1 MAGPDVPLG
10 LEEDE
15 GYLASVSDLMV
26 GMLFV
31 FILMLMAFALNYRT
45 AENRADADHEQL
57 LDATAELNSARA
69 SLAAV
74 QDIVDARRDALE
86 VILADVMQ
94 RDQARLTMLL
104 ALQTELRDRSVP
116 VAVNAA
122 DGVLRLSESLLFDSG
137 AAMLRPE
144 GEHALAQLAAVL
156 LKVLPC
162 VTLAPGSLTQPCRDR
177 PGPILETVLVEGH
190 TDAKPIRGG
199 VFADNWELATAR
211 SIGVFKALI
220 AYAPGLESLR
230 NEHGEALL
238 GVSGYEARRPVV
250 RTADEAGQRLNRRI
264 DLRFVLAGPSGVEI
278 ERVRHRLEM
287 LTGQ

>member
-1 MAGPDVPLG
+1 MADPDLHLG

-57 LDATAELNSARA
+57 LDATAELKSARA

-74 QDIVDARRDALE
+74 QDVVDARRDALE
-86 VILADVMQ
+86 DILADVMQ
-94 RDQARLTMLL
+94 RDQARVAVL
-104 ALQTELRDRSVP
+104 AAMQEELRDRSVP
-116 VAVNAA
+116 VTVNAG
-122 DGVLRLSESLLFDSG
+122 DGVLRLSEGLLFDSG
-137 AAMLRPE
+137 AATLRPE
-144 GEHALAQLAAVL
+144 GEHALAQLAEVL

-162 VTLAPGSLTQPCRDR
+162 VTRAPGALTQSCRDG

-199 VFADNWELATAR
+199 AFADNWELATAR

-230 NEHGEALL
+230 NERGEALL
-238 GVSGYEARRPVV
+238 GVSGYEARRPVA
-250 RTADEAGQRLNRRI
+250 RSTDEDGQRLNRRI

-278 ERVRHRLEM
+278 DRVRHWLET